1 MNNNILGAGRKR
13 PLLNIPAEQLFLDP
27 LNPRLPED
35 AQNKKEADICYSLY
49 RYFDIEELA
58 YSIAENGYF
67 DEEPLVAI
75 PQNLP
80 SQFEDM
86 SYEELSISTD
96 YKNFISQT
104 TTNFY
109 VVEGNRRLSTIKLLL
124 NNNLRVELKIRTF
137 PEISDAVRDDI
148 SILPVIIYPSR
159 KEVLPY
165 LGVRHISGIKK
176 WEPYAKARYIASMV
190 EKGYSIDDIQKQVG
204 DRSNS
209 ARKIYLCYQL
219 IETAKYEFDLDTQ
232 KAENFFSYLLLASG
246 QGAIKDYL
254 GIEKRL
260 QDVDLNNPIP
270 KNKLENLKNIFS
282 WLFGENSEK
291 LPVIKESRDIT
302 SKLAPVLR
310 SNDSTDYL
318 KHTRDL
324 EQAYEL
330 SDGEE
335 ELLRKN
341 FVKANKLLRQSLG
354 YIKRENLDSITSE
367 LVSIKELIDSI
378 ENIILLKS
386 R

>member
-1 MNNNILGAGRKR
+1 MIIKILLVKQ
-13 PLLNIPAEQLFLDP
+13 QLIF
-27 LNPRLPED
+27 
-35 AQNKKEADICYSLY
+35 
-49 RYFDIEELA
+49 F
-58 YSIAENGYF
+58 
-67 DEEPLVAI
+67 
-75 PQNLP
+75 
-80 SQFEDM
+80 
-86 SYEELSISTD
+86 
-96 YKNFISQT
+96 
-104 TTNFY
+104 

-124 NNNLRVELKIRTF
+124 NNNLRAELKIRTF
-137 PEISDAVRDDI
+137 PEISDTVRDDI

-190 EKGYSIDDIQKQVG
+190 EKGFSIDDIQKQVG

-260 QDVDLNNPIP
+260 QDIDLNNPIP

-310 SNDSTDYL
+310 SSDSTDYL

-354 YIKRENLDSITSE
+354 YIKKENLDSIASE

>member
-137 PEISDAVRDDI
+137 PEINDAVRDDI

>member
-137 PEISDAVRDDI
+137 PEINDAVRDDI

-318 KHTRDL
+318 RHTRDL